1 MTRIPGLVM
10 TDVGTLLFAQCH
22 QLPDSPPID
31 QATVSSLLQE
41 AGYASWFPFEPAL
54 LALVER
60 WNALEGEFEL
70 AIGERRDAG
79 LKLEVSND
87 AMAAWVTLT
96 PAFGGQAMTA
106 PTLLA
111 ALNKEGVVAGLD
123 EELLHQLCQQPTTQ
137 RVQVATGRGPENGA
151 DTRFELLVADTRD
164 RRPKVNENGL
174 VDFHELGPIPMV
186 DAGQALMR
194 RIPETP
200 GIDGLDVRGQAVPAQ
215 AGHSE
220 PFATNLTGVEID
232 SADPNLLCAA
242 CNGLPVHSGNGM
254 SVEQVVKFS
263 SINIATGNVTFDGT
277 VTIDGDV
284 MPGMK
289 VCATGDIT
297 VTGTVD
303 GGVLEA
309 GGNIQVHG
317 GIIAKAKVQAQGAV
331 AARFAENVTIH
342 AGTVINLD
350 DMALHCELQAL
361 NQIMVGT
368 QSPQRGRLVGGTAR
382 AMMLIQVPQLGA
394 SSGTVTQLTI
404 GTNPVLEAQ
413 HSDLLQ
419 AIDKQGAEEEKL
431 KKLVQYLGQ
440 KGVQT
445 ELLERA
451 KTSWQHALQAW
462 GALLQQRAELEQQL
476 ACTGTATVNV
486 SAGVAGTTDIV
497 FGKKTLHLRNELGP
511 GVISMAEDRLV
522 FTDASN
528 TVRAAA

>member
-1 MTRIPGLVM
+1 MPRIPGLVM
-10 TDVGTLLFAQCH
+10 TDVGALLFAQCH

-31 QATVSSLLQE
+31 QATLTSLLQ
-41 AGYASWFPFEPAL
+41 ASDYASWFKFDAAMQ
-54 LALVER
+54 ALVTR
-60 WNALEGEFEL
+60 WNAMEGEFEL

-79 LKLEVSND
+79 LTLDIADD
-87 AMAAWVTLT
+87 AMTAWVTLT

-106 PTLLA
+106 QALLA
-111 ALNKEGVVAGLD
+111 ALNKAGVVAGVDDVLV
-123 EELLHQLCQQPTTQ
+123 HQLCQQPSTE
-137 RVQVATGRGPENGA
+137 RVQVAVGQPPENGV
-151 DTRFELLVADTRD
+151 DTRFELLVTDTRD

-186 DAGQALMR
+186 ETGQALMR
-194 RIPETP
+194 RIPETV
-200 GIDGLDVRGQAVPAQ
+200 GIDGLDVRGRPVPAQ
-215 AGHSE
+215 PGHSTA
-220 PFATNLTGVEID
+220 FADNLTGVEAD
-232 SADPNLLCAA
+232 SDDPNLLCAA
-242 CNGLPVHSGNGM
+242 CNGLPVHSGNGV

-309 GGNIQVHG
+309 GGNIQVRG
-317 GIIAKAKVQAQGAV
+317 GIIAKAKVQAQGTV

-342 AGTVINLD
+342 AGTVIHID

-361 NQIMVGT
+361 NQILIGT
-368 QSPQRGRLVGGTAR
+368 QSPQRGRLAGGTAR

-394 SSGTVTQLTI
+394 SSGTVTHLTI

-413 HSDLLQ
+413 HSDLLL
-419 AIDKQGAEEEKL
+419 AIEKQGAEEEKL
-431 KKLVQYLGQ
+431 KQLVHYLSQ

-451 KTSWQHALQAW
+451 KTSWQHAIQAW
-462 GALLQQRAELEQQL
+462 GVLLQERAELDQQL
-476 ACTGTATVNV
+476 ACTETAMVKV
-486 SAGVAGTTDIV
+486 SAGVAGIADIV
-497 FGKKTLHLRNELGP
+497 FGKKNLHLRTELGP
-511 GVISMAEDRLV
+511 GVISLVEDRLV

-528 TVRAAA
+528 TVHAA